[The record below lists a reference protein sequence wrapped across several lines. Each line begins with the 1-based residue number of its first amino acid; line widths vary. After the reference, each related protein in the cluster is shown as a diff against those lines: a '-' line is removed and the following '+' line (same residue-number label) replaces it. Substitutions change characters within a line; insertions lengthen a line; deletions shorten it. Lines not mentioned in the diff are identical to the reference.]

1 MAREGDRALELHI
14 EGMCCEAEVELI
26 RRKMRSLTG
35 LGDFELDLIGERLR
49 VFYDPA
55 LISAQDIIKAIAE
68 TGMRAAPVAK
78 RERGRPW
85 WQERKIVFL
94 FTSGFF
100 TLVAF
105 LLQQLGVPELGVRA
119 LYGLAIAVGGYYPAK
134 LGLGAIRAL
143 TLNINTLLIV
153 AALGALGLGLWEEA
167 AILVFVYSLGGVLE
181 AYAVDRARGSIRALM
196 EFVPKEA
203 LVKRNGEEIV
213 LPVEEV
219 RVGDTIIIRPGERI
233 PLDGRVIAGSSTVD
247 QAPITGESI
256 PAGKGRGDEVF
267 AGTINRRGS
276 LEVEV
281 TRLAQDTT
289 LARII
294 HAVEEAQA
302 KKSSYQRFG
311 ERFGRYY
318 TPAMFLLALA
328 VATVPP
334 LLFHGEFTPWFYRAL
349 VLLVVSCS
357 CGLGLS
363 VPVSVVAAISN
374 AARQG
379 ILIKGGAYL
388 EAAAD
393 LAAIA
398 FDKPGTLT
406 IGRPLVTDIVPLNG
420 SS

>member
-1 MAREGDRALELHI
+1 MASEGNRALELHI

-35 LGDFELDLIGERLR
+35 IGDFELDLIGERLQ
-49 VFYDPA
+49 VFYNPA

-78 RERGRPW
+78 RDGGRPW

-196 EFVPKEA
+196 ELVPKEA
-203 LVKRNGEEIV
+203 LVRRNGEEIV

-219 RVGDTIIIRPGERI
+219 RVGDVIIIRPG
-233 PLDGRVIAGSSTVD
+233 
-247 QAPITGESI
+247 
-256 PAGKGRGDEVF
+256 
-267 AGTINRRGS
+267 
-276 LEVEV
+276 
-281 TRLAQDTT
+281 
-289 LARII
+289 
-294 HAVEEAQA
+294 
-302 KKSSYQRFG
+302 
-311 ERFGRYY
+311 
-318 TPAMFLLALA
+318 
-328 VATVPP
+328 
-334 LLFHGEFTPWFYRAL
+334 
-349 VLLVVSCS
+349 
-357 CGLGLS
+357 
-363 VPVSVVAAISN
+363 
-374 AARQG
+374 
-379 ILIKGGAYL
+379 
-388 EAAAD
+388 
-393 LAAIA
+393 
-398 FDKPGTLT
+398 
-406 IGRPLVTDIVPLNG
+406 
-420 SS
+420 